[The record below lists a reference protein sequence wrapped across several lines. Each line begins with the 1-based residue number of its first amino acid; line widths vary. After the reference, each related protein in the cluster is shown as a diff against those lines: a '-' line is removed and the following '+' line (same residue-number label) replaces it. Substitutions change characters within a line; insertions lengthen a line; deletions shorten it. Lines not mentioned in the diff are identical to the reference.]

1 MCNCRNTTIPSVF
14 CSSCKELLCVACDKD
29 YFKCSSCLYFSCN
42 KCNIK
47 LLCNHNYCSLDCA
60 MENNKH
66 MCTKKCFFFRDINST
81 DDTEYG
87 MKNLLYYWINIEL
100 QDHYEDNKN
109 TVEKWIQ
116 ELESS
121 EYDKDNIK
129 SKIHKIHKLTQLL

>member
-1 MCNCRNTTIPSVF
+1 
-14 CSSCKELLCVACDKD
+14 
-29 YFKCSSCLYFSCN
+29 
-42 KCNIK
+42 
-47 LLCNHNYCSLDCA
+47 